1 MTKIPKKAKEFPFP
15 PDINEKISVNI
26 LKQLKQKTIK
36 NFVTTYIEQVL
47 PWHKTKLDDEQKLI
61 TIDPHYT
68 LNTAYNLIDDFDSIF
83 GVIGLLDLVSNS
95 AKTRIL
101 WRRNSITSPQYISVN
116 VDALQNACII
126 NGQRK
131 TAALYIQSITKPKT
145 EEAINEILSL
155 DPTKTKEDILSQ
167 VKENAELQ
175 PNLRI

>member
-36 NFVTTYIEQVL
+36 NFVNYYIQEVL
-47 PWHKTKLDDEQKLI
+47 PWNKTKPDDEQKLI

-68 LNTAYNLIDDFDSIF
+68 QNTAYTLVDDFDSFF
-83 GVIGLLDLVSNS
+83 GVIGLMDHLNNS
-95 AKTRIL
+95 TSKRIL
-101 WRRNSITSPQYISVN
+101 WRRSSTTSPQYMSVN
-116 VDALQNACII
+116 IDSLQID
-126 NGQRK
+126 GQRK

-167 VKENAELQ
+167 VKENTELQ

>member
-68 LNTAYNLIDDFDSIF
+68 QNTVYNLIDDFDNFF
-83 GVIGLLDLVSNS
+83 GIIGLVDHLSNS
-95 AKTRIL
+95 YETRVL
-101 WRRNSITSPQYISVN
+101 LRRNFITSPQYVSIN
-116 VDALQNACII
+116 VDALQID
-126 NGQRK
+126 GQK
-131 TAALYIQSITKPKT
+131 KSAALYIQSITKPKT

-155 DPTKTKEDILSQ
+155 DSTKTKEDILSEI
-167 VKENAELQ
+167 KENAELQ
-175 PNLRI
+175 PNVRF

>member
-36 NFVTTYIEQVL
+36 NFIKYYTEQVL
-47 PWHKTKLDDEQKLI
+47 PWHKTKPDDEQKLI
-61 TIDPHYT
+61 SIDPHYT
-68 LNTAYNLIDDFDSIF
+68 QNTAYNLVDDFDSFF
-83 GVIGLLDLVSNS
+83 GVIGLMDHLNNS
-95 AKTRIL
+95 ASTRIL

-116 VDALQNACII
+116 VDALQI

-131 TAALYIQSITKPKT
+131 TTALYIQSITKPKT

-155 DPTKTKEDILSQ
+155 DSTKTKEDILSQ
-167 VKENAELQ
+167 TRENTETQ

>member
-36 NFVTTYIEQVL
+36 NFIKYYTEQVL
-47 PWHKTKLDDEQKLI
+47 SWHKTSSDDEQKLI
-61 TIDPHYT
+61 SIDPYYT
-68 LNTAYNLIDDFDSIF
+68 QNTAYNLIDDFDSFF
-83 GVIGLLDLVSNS
+83 GVTGLVDHLNNS
-95 AKTRIL
+95 ASTRIL

-116 VDALQNACII
+116 VDTLQI

-155 DPTKTKEDILSQ
+155 DSTKTKEDILSL

-175 PNLRI
+175 PNVRF

>member
-15 PDINEKISVNI
+15 PDVNEKISVNI

-36 NFVTTYIEQVL
+36 NFVNYYTKEVL
-47 PWHKTKLDDEQKLI
+47 PWHKKLSDDEQKLI
-61 TIDPHYT
+61 SLDPHYT
-68 LNTAYNLIDDFDSIF
+68 QNTAYNLVDDFDSFF

-95 AKTRIL
+95 ASTRIL

-116 VDALQNACII
+116 VDTLQID
-126 NGQRK
+126 GQRK

>member
-83 GVIGLLDLVSNS
+83 GVIGLVDLVSNS
-95 AKTRIL
+95 VSTRIL

-116 VDALQNACII
+116 VDALQIDR
-126 NGQRK
+126 QRK

-155 DPTKTKEDILSQ
+155 DSTKTKEDILSEI
-167 VKENAELQ
+167 KENAELQ
-175 PNLRI
+175 PNVRF

>member
-1 MTKIPKKAKEFPFP
+1 MTKIPKKAKEFSFP

-36 NFVTTYIEQVL
+36 NFVTYYTEQVL
-47 PWHKTKLDDEQKLI
+47 PWNKTKPNDEQKLI

-83 GVIGLLDLVSNS
+83 GVIGLVDLVSNS
-95 AKTRIL
+95 ASTRIL

-116 VDALQNACII
+116 VDALQIDR
-126 NGQRK
+126 QRK
-131 TAALYIQSITKPKT
+131 TVALYIQSITKPKT

-155 DPTKTKEDILSQ
+155 DSTKTKEDILSQ
-167 VKENAELQ
+167 IRENTETQ

>member
-1 MTKIPKKAKEFPFP
+1 MTKIPKKAKEFSFP

-36 NFVTTYIEQVL
+36 NFVYYYTEQVL
-47 PWHKTKLDDEQKLI
+47 RWYKTKPNDEQKLI

-68 LNTAYNLIDDFDSIF
+68 QNTAYNLIDDFDSIF
-83 GVIGLLDLVSNS
+83 GVIGLVDFLNNS
-95 AKTRIL
+95 ASTRIL
-101 WRRNSITSPQYISVN
+101 WRRNSITSPQYMSVN
-116 VDALQNACII
+116 IDSLQID
-126 NGQRK
+126 GQRK

-145 EEAINEILSL
+145 EEAINEILNL

-175 PNLRI
+175 PNVRW

>member
-47 PWHKTKLDDEQKLI
+47 PRHKTKLDDEQKLI
-61 TIDPHYT
+61 KIDPHYT

-83 GVIGLLDLVSNS
+83 GVIGLVDLVSNS
-95 AKTRIL
+95 VSTRIL
-101 WRRNSITSPQYISVN
+101 QRRNSITSPQYISVN
-116 VDALQNACII
+116 VDALQIDR
-126 NGQRK
+126 QRK

-155 DPTKTKEDILSQ
+155 DSTKTKEDILSEN
-167 VKENAELQ
+167 KENAELQ
-175 PNLRI
+175 PNVRF

>member
-1 MTKIPKKAKEFPFP
+1 MTKIPKKAKEFSFP

-83 GVIGLLDLVSNS
+83 GVIGLVDFLNNS
-95 AKTRIL
+95 ASTRIL
-101 WRRNSITSPQYISVN
+101 WRRNSITSPQYMSVN
-116 VDALQNACII
+116 VDTLQID
-126 NGQRK
+126 GQRK

-155 DPTKTKEDILSQ
+155 DSTKTKEDILSL

-175 PNLRI
+175 PNVRF

>member
-1 MTKIPKKAKEFPFP
+1 MTKIPKKAKEFSFP

-95 AKTRIL
+95 ASTRIL

-116 VDALQNACII
+116 VDALQSVNVIDR
-126 NGQRK
+126 QRK

-145 EEAINEILSL
+145 EE
-155 DPTKTKEDILSQ
+155 
-167 VKENAELQ
+167 
-175 PNLRI
+175 